1 MILVPRG
8 LRASNSIVRE
18 EGEQEVMW
26 NTNLWRWRIISVFL
40 IALTISGCPKKTPP
54 PSESDLG
61 SPSDPSLSGSGPRE
75 GDLAPGDPEKRVDER
90 IRGDRDTSGGG
101 PLQDIYFEYDAF
113 DLSQEARDTLQRNA
127 SWITRNRE
135 TKVEIEGHCDERGT
149 VEYNLALGAK
159 RAKAV
164 RDYLVTLGV
173 PTGQIS
179 TISYG
184 EELPTCRDANESCW
198 QRNRRAHFQL
208 VSR

>member
-1 MILVPRG
+1 
-8 LRASNSIVRE
+8 
-18 EGEQEVMW
+18 MW
-26 NTNLWRWRIISVFL
+26 NTSLWRWRVIGIFL

-54 PSESDLG
+54 PSEGDLG
-61 SPSDPSLSGSGPRE
+61 SPSDSTGPGGLQE
-75 GDLAPGDPEKRVDER
+75 GGLAPGDPKERTDER

-101 PLQDIYFEYDAF
+101 SLQDIYLDYDAF

-127 SWITRNRE
+127 NWITKNSE
-135 TKVEIEGHCDERGT
+135 AKIEVEGHCDERGT

-159 RAKAV
+159 RAKVV

-184 EELPTCRDANESCW
+184 EELPTCRDASESCW
-198 QRNRRAHFQL
+198 KQNRRAHFQL
-208 VSR
+208 LVGR